1 MKDMILFPEDIDRL
15 NAVLVPLVAKSKLL
29 LAVLINRDG
38 RLLTYHGNLEQ
49 LDIVSLGALVA
60 GNTASTLA
68 IANLVGETEFNTMFH
83 QGKDKSIY
91 INGIDENTFL
101 SVVFDDQTN
110 IDRVKVFI
118 RQFEKQLKEA
128 LIAVYNKDEDQIDLD
143 LDMSGGSFQYIPPDG
158 QQVGNPAPQY
168 QQPPLAT
175 PNPVG
180 NPAGPEQFQSQ
191 PDQGPAQQ
199 GTVPLPENDSQEA
212 YLFLQNKIK
221 QNKTRPQ

>member
-15 NAVLVPLVAKSKLL
+15 NAVLIPLVAKSKLL

-38 RLLTYHGNLEQ
+38 RLLTYQGNLEH

-128 LIAVYNKDEDQIDLD
+128 ANRRI
-143 LDMSGGSFQYIPPDG
+143 
-158 QQVGNPAPQY
+158 QQ
-168 QQPPLAT
+168 
-175 PNPVG
+175 
-180 NPAGPEQFQSQ
+180 
-191 PDQGPAQQ
+191 
-199 GTVPLPENDSQEA
+199 
-212 YLFLQNKIK
+212 
-221 QNKTRPQ
+221 R